1 MKVYLHPSIP
11 SETRIISGE
20 VSETS
25 LVLEG
30 LLSIISKNKEANSL
44 LISSDDFKPGYLILH
59 DKIELRTTKRLYAKI
74 SSDMEIRIIPISHG
88 G

>member
-11 SETRIISGE
+11 LETKFISGE
-20 VSETS
+20 VNEKA

-30 LLSIISKNKEANSL
+30 LLSVLSSNKEANTL
-44 LISSDDFKPGYLILH
+44 LILDDDFRPGYLILH
-59 DKIELRTTKRLYAKI
+59 DKTELRTTKQLYSKI